1 MPAYEASVTQA
12 SGKVVSW
19 RAVTPTGPRAEGR
32 SPVPSIDGEQSGVVD
47 ANASK
52 GGDSPQTRS
61 GEFEDPQIDL
71 DAPGTGFRPDD
82 RFYRVERSWM
92 TLQRASGSIGV
103 LIVWALLAAGLG
115 IVTVAVDAERTIPLL
130 WGGWIFTVIAAFL
143 HAWIWPALAY
153 RRLLYRVSETRLQ
166 IRRGYLWRNVHDI
179 PRSRIQHIDIGQGPI
194 ERSFDLSHVVVYTAG
209 TTSASV
215 KLDGLRASVATSLR
229 DVLLVERG
237 DDAV

>member
-1 MPAYEASVTQA
+1 MRSQSRT
-12 SGKVVSW
+12 SGKIVFLEKGRVH
-19 RAVTPTGPRAEGR
+19 GPGAERR
-32 SPVPSIDGEQSGVVD
+32 SPVASIDGEQSEVVD
-47 ANASK
+47 ANASR
-52 GGDSPQTRS
+52 GGDSPPARS
-61 GEFEDPQIDL
+61 EEFEDPQGRL
-71 DAPGTGFRPDD
+71 DAPGTEFRPDD

-92 TLQRASGSIGV
+92 TLQRASGSIRV
-103 LIVWALLAAGLG
+103 LILWSLFAAGLG
-115 IVTVAVDAERTIPLL
+115 IVTVAVDAERIIPLL
-130 WGGWIFTVIAAFL
+130 WGGWLLTVVTAFL

-166 IRRGYLWRNVHDI
+166 IRRGYLWRNVHDV

-215 KLDGLRASVATSLR
+215 KLDGLRASIATSLR